1 MLTTSDV
8 DSDTEIA
15 RQRRGAAGFFW
26 ALLNIATSMSVA
38 GNAAHAGSYP
48 GVVAASE

>member
-15 RQRRGAAGFFW
+15 RQRRGAARFFW
-26 ALLNIATSMSVA
+26 TLLNIATSMSVA
-38 GNAAHAGSYP
+38 AMPLTLGRTRA
-48 GVVAASE
+48 